1 MSRPKTLAPAGM
13 TTDAPTEGVLLLDK
27 PVGPTS
33 HDMVGAVRRA
43 LRTRRVGHTG
53 TLDPFAS
60 GLLLICVGNATRIAE
75 YLVGLDKRYT
85 ATVRL
90 GIRTDSDDDTGTVVA
105 ESDASGINRDDVARV
120 LEGMTGDVLQ
130 RPPAYSAKKVAG
142 ERAYAAARAGRPLEL
157 VPVQVRIHEMRITRF
172 EAPVLELDVACGSGT
187 YIRAIARDLGAAL
200 GVGGHLT
207 ALRRTRVGVHDVGRA
222 VSVAELGDVERV
234 RPAMLPTLDA
244 LSGMPRV
251 VLDEGQLEHIRHG
264 RQVRAEPGADGA
276 VALVAGGTLVAI
288 AQRTGDVIRPKKVF
302 A

>member
-1 MSRPKTLAPAGM
+1 M
-13 TTDAPTEGVLLLDK
+13 TTDAPPEGVLPVDK

-33 HDMVGAVRRA
+33 HDVVGAVRRA

-60 GLLLICVGNATRIAE
+60 GLLLICVGGATRIAE

-90 GIRTDSDDDTGTVVA
+90 GISTDTDDDTGTVLA
-105 ESDASGINRDDVARV
+105 AADSSRIGRDDVERV
-120 LEGMTGDVLQ
+120 LAGMTGNILQ

-142 ERAYAAARAGRPLEL
+142 ERAYAAARAGRALEL
-157 VPVQVRIHEMRITRF
+157 EPVPVRIDELRITAF

-187 YIRAIARDLGAAL
+187 YIRAIARDLGDAL

-207 ALRRTRVGVHDVGRA
+207 ALRRTRVGDHHVERA
-222 VSVAELGDVERV
+222 VPVGELGDGERV
-234 RPAMLPTLDA
+234 RAAMIPTVDA
-244 LSGMPRV
+244 LSNMPRV
-251 VLDEGQLEHIRHG
+251 TLDDEQLTHIRHG
-264 RQVRAEPGADGA
+264 RQVRTVPGDDGV
-276 VALVAGGTLVAI
+276 VALVAAGSLVAI
-288 AQRTGDVIRPKKVF
+288 GQRTGDVVRPKKVF